1 MPSVSVVIP
10 TYNRKDAVIRAAQS
24 ALSQSLP
31 PLEIIVV
38 DDGSRDGTTETNLLA
53 LDPRIRYIK
62 HSTNRGG
69 AAARNT
75 GIDAAC
81 GNWIAFLDSDDL
93 WVPYKL
99 ERQFAQLGE
108 QVDRIDVFAC
118 TNVLVCGENNR
129 VKPYN
134 DFPPG
139 NRDLSEYFLI
149 DGCTLQTSSLVVP
162 TDLARRIRFDERL
175 KLHQDWDFVL
185 RLVATGAQVSYLHD
199 TLVLY
204 DARNDPNKVSAQG
217 SAARTLAWFEI
228 VGRLVTRR
236 ARHAYYLS
244 SCFRM
249 HRREDPI
256 DAARTLARYTLTF
269 PLGLPKTIEHFL
281 RSFKNRVSRPNH
293 I

>member
-1 MPSVSVVIP
+1 MLDDLRGEDSGIEMPGVSVVIP
-10 TYNRKDAVIRAAQS
+10 TYNRKDAVVRAAQS
-24 ALSQSLP
+24 ALRQSLP

-38 DDGSRDGTTETNLLA
+38 DDGSSDGTNGTNLLA
-53 LDPRIRYIK
+53 LDPRIRFIK
-62 HSTNRGG
+62 HPTNRGG

-75 GIDAAC
+75 GIDAAR
-81 GNWIAFLDSDDL
+81 GSWIAFLDSDDL
-93 WVPYKL
+93 SVPYKL

-118 TNVLVCGENNR
+118 TNVLMFAENSR
-129 VKPYN
+129 LKPYN

-162 TDLARRIRFDERL
+162 TDLARRVRFDERL
-175 KLHQDWDFVL
+175 RCYQDWDFVL
-185 RLVATGAQVSYLHD
+185 RLVATGARVSYLHD
-199 TLVLY
+199 TLVLF
-204 DARNDPNKVSAQG
+204 DAPNDPNRVSAQA
-217 SAARTLAWFEI
+217 STARTLAWFKT

-244 SCFRM
+244 SYFHQ

-256 DAARTLARYTLTF
+256 DAAYVGNIYPHLSS
-269 PLGLPKTIEHFL
+269 
-281 RSFKNRVSRPNH
+281 RSSKDY
-293 I
+293 